1 MGGSTNFPFNFS
13 NVRGI
18 PLIASIS
25 VDVTDTNVVIGV
37 PQRAFRGLADSGVIA
52 FKLNQETPAS
62 GAALPVL
69 FSSSDFT
76 QSLTVLGGTAATGTE
91 ITSTGVYLIW
101 YDKNANTLQLLTGA

>member
-62 GAALPVL
+62 GSALPVL
-69 FSSSDFT
+69 FSSADFT
-76 QSLTVLGGTAATGTE
+76 QGLSVLGGTIATGAD
-91 ITSTGVYLIW
+91 ITAMGVYLIW